1 MVEFISIGASSYV
14 KAALHPKPK
23 GIIQFIGAFV
33 FGSCPEYSYKHL
45 LESLY
50 KQRYSLILY
59 SFPFKPLN
67 FEHWHTAIELLE
79 NMYDARSSIINEI
92 YRKPYQEQT
101 DKDNLLILY
110 SDDSNYYWLGHSL
123 GCKYILL
130 LEILSNKISDKGGDI
145 LADCLRNR
153 EFESLKEDIFKI
165 EKTRIETTK
174 LISRV
179 VDKPCQIRPFIRDQ
193 PCLLL
198 APEINNSVQIFS
210 QSFHPPS
217 GLGFP
222 SRNETKCLIEN
233 SQNIF
238 TLTAILSFNL
248 DNIAKDDVAYLVNQ
262 LNSRGLQPFLH
273 KIFWGWHFEPQ
284 AIHVEHLVCCI
295 NSILQELRQRHLN
308 GVSQQIQCR
317 YELNQ
322 G

>member
-1 MVEFISIGASSYV
+1 MEFRSTSLSSNTKIS
-14 KAALHPKPK
+14 LHNNPK
-23 GIIQFIGAFV
+23 GVIQFIGAFV
-33 FGSCPEYSYKHL
+33 FGSFPEKSYKYLFECLHN
-45 LESLY
+45 
-50 KQRYSLILY
+50 QQYSLVVY
-59 SFPFKPLN
+59 SFPLQPFNLN
-67 FEHWHTAIELLE
+67 HWKIAIQLLVD
-79 NMYDARSSIINEI
+79 MYNTRISIIKEI
-92 YRKPYQEQT
+92 SCNK
-101 DKDNLLILY
+101 NLNREEKNTLINLY
-110 SDDSNYYWLGHSL
+110 LSDSNYSWLGHSL
-123 GCKYILL
+123 GCKYTML
-130 LEILSNKISDKGGDI
+130 LEILSNDNPEI
-145 LADCLRNR
+145 LSRCLNSRNMDQ
-153 EFESLKEDIFKI
+153 LQQDIFKL
-165 EKTRIETTK
+165 EQARESTIET
-174 LISRV
+174 ISKIIN
-179 VDKPCQIRPFIRDQ
+179 KPCKIRPFIRDQ

-210 QSFHPPS
+210 KSFHPPS

-295 NSILQELRQRHLN
+295 DSILQELRQRHLN